1 MTSPAPDSAGTG
13 TPDAGTPSG
22 TGSPSARSS
31 QIAIRRVLVA
41 NRGEIAVRIVRAC
54 HDLGIEA
61 IVAFSEADRDSLAV
75 RLADRA
81 VCIGPP
87 QSAGSYLNR
96 DAILAAATALG
107 CDAVHPGYG
116 FLAEN
121 ADFSAACAA
130 EGITF
135 IGPRPDAIS
144 AMGNKVEARR
154 IALELG
160 VPCIPGSPQPVG
172 PDEAVQVADE
182 VGYPVMLKAAAGGGG
197 RGMRLARDA
206 AELVEIL
213 GSASAEAAAA
223 FGNGA
228 MYVERYVGRARHI
241 EVQVVFDT
249 HGNGIS
255 LGDRDCTIQRRYQKL
270 IEEAPSALPPATR
283 HAMSAEALKLCRH
296 VGYTGVGTVEFLYDQ
311 DRREFYFIEMNT
323 RLQVEHP
330 VTELTTGLD
339 LVELQLRVAAGERL
353 PLTQEQVPVLGHAIE
368 FRINAE
374 DPAQGFQPSAG
385 TLARWSP
392 PSGPGVRV
400 DTHCY
405 QGYRVPPYYDSLLAK
420 VIVWGADRASAY
432 ARARRALAEMDVEGM
447 ATSLPFHRWILD
459 NDDFIA
465 GQTSTGWTEQHWGKG
480 S

>member
-1 MTSPAPDSAGTG
+1 MLDIEPELAG
-13 TPDAGTPSG
+13 AC
-22 TGSPSARSS
+22 
-31 QIAIRRVLVA
+31 VLHLFLTVVTQVA
-41 NRGEIAVRIVRAC
+41 
-54 HDLGIEA
+54 DLDGLL
-61 IVAFSEADRDSLAV
+61 FL
-75 RLADRA
+75 
-81 VCIGPP
+81 
-87 QSAGSYLNR
+87 
-96 DAILAAATALG
+96 
-107 CDAVHPGYG
+107 

-121 ADFSAACAA
+121 AAFSAACAA

-135 IGPRPDAIS
+135 IGPKPEAITS
-144 AMGNKVEARR
+144 MGNKVEARR
-154 IALELG
+154 LAIQLG
-160 VPCIPGSPQPVG
+160 VPCIPGSPEPVG
-172 PDEAVQVADE
+172 QDEAIRVAGE
-182 VGYPVMLKAAAGGGG
+182 VGYPVMLKASAGGGG

-206 AELVEIL
+206 AELADIL
-213 GSASAEAAAA
+213 GSASAEAQAA
-223 FGNGA
+223 FGDGA
-228 MYVERYVGRARHI
+228 IYVERYVGRARHI

-283 HAMSAEALKLCRH
+283 QAMSEAALRLCRH

-311 DRREFYFIEMNT
+311 DHAEFYFIEMNT

-330 VTELTTGLD
+330 VTELVTGLD

-353 PLTQEQVPVLGHAIE
+353 PLAQGEVQALGHAIE

-374 DPAQGFQPSAG
+374 DPAAGFRPSAG
-385 TLARWSP
+385 TLSRWEP

-405 QGYRVPPYYDSLLAK
+405 AGYRVPPYYDSLLAK

-432 ARARRALAEMDVEGM
+432 ARARRALGEFEVEGL
-447 ATSLPFHRWILD
+447 ATSLPFHRWILA
-459 NDDFIA
+459 NDDFID
-465 GQTSTGWTEQHWGKG
+465 GRTSTGWTEQTWGKG

>member
-1 MTSPAPDSAGTG
+1 MTSALQPSTDGDRPALS
-13 TPDAGTPSG
+13 
-22 TGSPSARSS
+22 
-31 QIAIRRVLVA
+31 IRRVLIA

-61 IVAFSEADRDSLAV
+61 IVAFSEADRDSLGV

-81 VCIGPP
+81 VCIGPA
-87 QSAGSYLNR
+87 QAAASYLNR

-107 CDAVHPGYG
+107 ADAIHPGYG

-121 ADFSAACAA
+121 AAFSAACAA

-135 IGPRPDAIS
+135 IGPGPEAITS
-144 AMGNKVEARR
+144 MGNKVEARR
-154 IALELG
+154 LAIELG
-160 VPCIPGSPQPVG
+160 VPVIPGSPEPVG
-172 PDEAVQVADE
+172 QDEAVRVAGE
-182 VGYPVMLKAAAGGGG
+182 VGYPVMLKASAGGGG

-206 AELVEIL
+206 AELSEIL
-213 GSASAEAAAA
+213 ASASAEAQAA
-223 FGNGA
+223 FGDGA
-228 MYVERYVGRARHI
+228 IYVERYVGRARHI
-241 EVQVVFDT
+241 EVQVVFDN
-249 HGNGIS
+249 HGTGIS

-270 IEEAPSALPPATR
+270 IEEAPSALPAATKE
-283 HAMSAEALKLCRH
+283 AMSEAALLLCRH

-311 DRREFYFIEMNT
+311 DRAEFYFIEMNT

-330 VTELTTGLD
+330 VTELVTGLD
-339 LVELQLRVAAGERL
+339 LVELQLRVAAGEPL
-353 PLTQEQVPVLGHAIE
+353 PLSQEQVPTLGHAIE

-374 DPAQGFQPSAG
+374 DPAAGFRPSAG
-385 TLARWSP
+385 TLSRWEP

-405 QGYRVPPYYDSLLAK
+405 AGYRVPPYYDSLLAK

-432 ARARRALAEMDVEGM
+432 ARARRALAEMEVEGL
-447 ATSLPFHRWILD
+447 ATSTPFHRWILA
-459 NDDFIA
+459 NDDFID
-465 GQTSTGWTEQHWGKG
+465 GRTSTGWTEQHWGKG